1 MTGFRWQRWTIGR
14 ELALLVLATLLP
26 FAVLGGYWA
35 GQDYRAEQGRIQAR
49 ALRLARTVSAE
60 VDQFVNDTAA
70 LVEAMARVPSVKRG
84 EEPQSSQLLAE
95 LVQRYPFYESLFVAA
110 SDGRVLASGGADVPP
125 PGNRQSYIQETLRS
139 GMTLI
144 TDPIAP
150 RTPRGTARHVFVVAT
165 PVWDES
171 GKPLGIVAASVN
183 LLRLEEALRR
193 ADLPDN
199 SSVIVVDKVGRIV
212 TRRTEP
218 EDWVG
223 KSALGSSA
231 VRNALRLREGVSEGD
246 FVDGVRRLSG
256 FSEATRV
263 PWIVI
268 AGIPMDEAYGAL
280 RRELVRAVAR
290 LVLVGAVAALVA
302 WVFSRRLTAPI
313 RRLAAAADAYAS
325 GDLSVRARTSGP
337 EELAALGTTLNGMA
351 SALQTQL
358 AELREA
364 RQRERDAGERAL
376 AELRRLHSE
385 FIAVAAHELR
395 TPVAAAKNY
404 AELLVRDDVEWP
416 SATRRQA
423 LQRLDAV
430 CDRLARLVRSLL
442 GASRIQAGR
451 LVVHCEPVDLASITT
466 RVCQEMQAQTASHP
480 IRVAG
485 NGQEGARWDGGDD
498 QDDQNDAS
506 QREDDAGQA
515 AGAGRV
521 MILGDAERIEDVL
534 VNLLSNATKYS
545 PDGSPIDVGVN
556 ADESGDF
563 VEVQVADRGPGIPQD
578 EQEAV
583 FERFRRGRS
592 VAASGVGLGLYNAQA
607 YIQAMGGEIGG
618 RSAVGR
624 GATFWFR
631 LRRAEPA
638 ARAAGDGSGT
648 SRYAEPAAAT
658 PVLSPAAEE
667 TGAAGHRQRVEA
679 A

>member
-1 MTGFRWQRWTIGR
+1 MRGFRWQRWTIGR

-125 PGNRQSYIQETLRS
+125 PGNRLSYIQDTLHS

-150 RTPRGTARHVFVVAT
+150 RVPRGTTRHVFVVAT
-165 PVWDES
+165 PVWDET

-404 AELLVRDDVEWP
+404 AELLVRDDVELP

-442 GASRIQAGR
+442 GASRIQADK
-451 LVVHCEPVDLASITT
+451 LVVHRVPVDLASITA
-466 RVCQEMQAQTASHP
+466 RVCQEMRSQTAAHD
-480 IRVAG
+480 IRVRG
-485 NGQEGARWDGGDD
+485 DGL
-498 QDDQNDAS
+498 DAYV
-506 QREDDAGQA
+506 AL
-515 AGAGRV
+515 GRTI
-521 MILGDAERIEDVL
+521 ILGDAERIEDVL
-534 VNLLSNATKYS
+534 VNLLSNAAKYS
-545 PDGSPIDVGVN
+545 PDGSPIDVTVCAN
-556 ADESGDF
+556 DSDEF
-563 VEVQVADRGPGIPQD
+563 VEVQVTDQGPGIPDD
-578 EQEAV
+578 EHEAV

-592 VAASGVGLGLYNAQA
+592 VAASGVGLGLYIAQE
-607 YIQAMGGEIGG
+607 YIQAMDGAIGV
-618 RSAVGR
+618 RSTVGC

-631 LRRAEPA
+631 LRRAGFVAQGDDGADEAGAQPA
-638 ARAAGDGSGT
+638 GIAFVTEAAGK
-648 SRYAEPAAAT
+648 RRAEAP
-658 PVLSPAAEE
+658 E
-667 TGAAGHRQRVEA
+667 AAGEVVSR
-679 A
+679 